1 MKKKFNIQGH
11 YLTISMVMAIII
23 IFLVW
28 ANNTE
33 LDLITKGNGRIITAG
48 QNQIV
53 QSPFRGILNSIEV
66 EPGTRVRKGD
76 LLATINPV
84 DAKGILADISAKK
97 EALDIKMI
105 RVNAEL
111 NKSSTSQL
119 IDRLKSFSQALVV
132 TEVDLFNSRVNRI
145 KNVIEEIDARL
156 EMAYENKKILISEE
170 KGIKDL
176 RGLINDELRVL
187 LPLIQTGAVSKSE
200 RYRLEREKNNSDTQ
214 LMIIRGKQDLNLS
227 QIKQLKK
234 QKVIAQE
241 EYKKDLFEEKS
252 RAITDLAEINAKL
265 PSYEQKLSSTEIK
278 SPAEGIINQFFYNT
292 IGAVLKEGDVIAEI
306 VPTENALTVK
316 ALIDAEDIAS
326 IEPGQMSKISLT
338 AYDASR
344 YGYINGKIINV
355 SADSTMQEGSRSF
368 KYEVEIELYLEE
380 FISKNP
386 GVTII
391 PGLVANVNII
401 RGRRSIIEY
410 LWQPVAKIKDRAFR
424 E

>member
-66 EPGTRVRKGD
+66 EPGSRVTKGE

-84 DAKGILADISAKK
+84 DAKGVLADISAKK

-111 NKSSTSQL
+111 NKSDTSQL

-252 RAITDLAEINAKL
+252 RAITDLAEIKAKL
-265 PSYEQKLSSTEIK
+265 PSYEQKLSGTEIK

-316 ALIDAEDIAS
+316 AQIDAEDIAS
-326 IEPGQMSKISLT
+326 IEPGQASKISLT

>member
-53 QSPFRGILNSIEV
+53 QSPFKGILNSIEV

-84 DAKGILADISAKK
+84 DAKGVLADISAKK

-200 RYRLEREKNNSDTQ
+200 RYRLEREKNNSETQ
-214 LMIIRGKQDLNLS
+214 LMIIKGKQDLNLS

-326 IEPGQMSKISLT
+326 IEPGQTSKISLT

>member
-84 DAKGILADISAKK
+84 DAKGVLADISAKK

-200 RYRLEREKNNSDTQ
+200 RYRLEREKNNSETQ
-214 LMIIRGKQDLNLS
+214 LMIIRGKLDLNLS

-241 EYKKDLFEEKS
+241 EYMKDLFEEKS

-355 SADSTMQEGSRSF
+355 SADSTMQEVSRSF
-368 KYEVEIELYLEE
+368 KYEVEIELDLEE
-380 FISKNP
+380 FLSKNP
-386 GVTII
+386 NVAII

>member
-1 MKKKFNIQGH
+1 MKRKFNIQGH
-11 YLTISMVMAIII
+11 YLTISLVTAIII
-23 IFLVW
+23 VFLVW

-66 EPGTRVRKGD
+66 EPGSRVRKGE

-84 DAKGILADISAKK
+84 DAKGVLADISAKK

-111 NKSSTSQL
+111 NESDTSQL
-119 IDRLKSFSQALVV
+119 IDRLKSFSQVLVA

-170 KGIKDL
+170 KGIRDL
-176 RGLINDELRVL
+176 RSLINDELKVL
-187 LPLIQTGAVSKSE
+187 LPLIQTGAISKSE
-200 RYRLEREKNNSDTQ
+200 RYRLEREKNNSETQ
-214 LMIIRGKQDLNLS
+214 LKIIKVKQDLYLS

-241 EYKKDLFEEKS
+241 EYKRDLFEQKS
-252 RAITDLAEINAKL
+252 RAITDLAEIKAKL

-326 IEPGQMSKISLT
+326 IEPGQTSKISLT

-355 SADSTMQEGSRSF
+355 SADSTMQEVSRSF
-368 KYEVEIELYLEE
+368 KYEVEIELDLEE

-386 GVTII
+386 GATII

>member
-48 QNQIV
+48 KNQVI

-66 EPGTRVRKGD
+66 EPGSRVRKGD

-84 DAKGILADISAKK
+84 DAKGVLADIKAKK
-97 EALDIKMI
+97 EALDIKII
-105 RVNAEL
+105 RINAEL
-111 NKSSTSQL
+111 NKSETSQL
-119 IDRLKSFSQALVV
+119 IDNLKGFSQDLVA
-132 TEVDLFNSRVNRI
+132 TEVDLFNSRVKKI
-145 KNVIEEIDARL
+145 KTIFEEIGTRL
-156 EMAYENKKILISEE
+156 ETVYENKKILKSEE
-170 KGIKDL
+170 KGINDL
-176 RGLINDELRVL
+176 RNIIEDELKVL
-187 LPLIQTGAVSKSE
+187 LPLIQSGAISKSE
-200 RYRLEREKNNSDTQ
+200 KYRLEREKNDAETQ
-214 LMIIRGKQDLNLS
+214 LMIIRGKKDLNLT

-234 QKVIAQE
+234 QREIE
-241 EYKKDLFEEKS
+241 EEDYKRDLFEQKS
-252 RAITDLAEINAKL
+252 LAISDLGEITAKL

-292 IGAVLKEGDVIAEI
+292 IGAVLKEGDVIAEL

-316 ALIDAEDIAS
+316 ALIDAEDIGS
-326 IEPGQMSKISLT
+326 IEPGQSAKISLT

-344 YGYINGKIINV
+344 YGYINGQITSV
-355 SADSTMQEGSRSF
+355 SADSTMQEASRSF
-368 KYEVEIELYLEE
+368 KYEVEIKLNLKE
-380 FISKNP
+380 FIRKNP
-386 GVTII
+386 KVSII

>member
-84 DAKGILADISAKK
+84 DAKGVLADISAKK
-97 EALDIKMI
+97 EALNIKMI

-176 RGLINDELRVL
+176 RGLLNDELRVL

-200 RYRLEREKNNSDTQ
+200 RYRLEREKNNSETQ
-214 LMIIRGKQDLNLS
+214 LMIIKGKQDLNLS

-252 RAITDLAEINAKL
+252 RAIIDLAEINAKL
-265 PSYEQKLSSTEIK
+265 PSYEQKLSGTEIK

>member
-66 EPGTRVRKGD
+66 ESGTRVRKGD

-84 DAKGILADISAKK
+84 DAKGVLADISAKK

-111 NKSSTSQL
+111 NKSDTSQL

-200 RYRLEREKNNSDTQ
+200 RYRLEREKNNSETQ
-214 LMIIRGKQDLNLS
+214 LMIIKGKQDLNLS

-326 IEPGQMSKISLT
+326 VEPGQMSKISLT

-355 SADSTMQEGSRSF
+355 SADSTMQEGSKSF

>member
-66 EPGTRVRKGD
+66 EPGSRVRKGD

-84 DAKGILADISAKK
+84 DAKGVLADISAKK

-111 NKSSTSQL
+111 NKSDTSQL

-176 RGLINDELRVL
+176 RGLLNDELRVL

-200 RYRLEREKNNSDTQ
+200 RYRLEREKNNSETQ
-214 LMIIRGKQDLNLS
+214 LMIIKGKQDLNLS

-265 PSYEQKLSSTEIK
+265 PSYEQKLSGTEIK

>member
-1 MKKKFNIQGH
+1 M
-11 YLTISMVMAIII
+11 
-23 IFLVW
+23 
-28 ANNTE
+28 
-33 LDLITKGNGRIITAG
+33 
-48 QNQIV
+48 
-53 QSPFRGILNSIEV
+53 
-66 EPGTRVRKGD
+66 
-76 LLATINPV
+76 
-84 DAKGILADISAKK
+84 
-97 EALDIKMI
+97 
-105 RVNAEL
+105 
-111 NKSSTSQL
+111 
-119 IDRLKSFSQALVV
+119 VV

-176 RGLINDELRVL
+176 RGLLNDELRVL

-200 RYRLEREKNNSDTQ
+200 RYRLEREKNNSETQ
-214 LMIIRGKQDLNLS
+214 LMIIKGKQDLNLS

-265 PSYEQKLSSTEIK
+265 PSYEQKLSGTEIK

>member
-145 KNVIEEIDARL
+145 NNVIEEIDARL

-200 RYRLEREKNNSDTQ
+200 RYRLEREKNNSETQ
-214 LMIIRGKQDLNLS
+214 LMIIKGKQDLNLS

-316 ALIDAEDIAS
+316 AQIDAEDIAS
-326 IEPGQMSKISLT
+326 IEPGQASKISLT

-380 FISKNP
+380 FISKNQ

>member
-1 MKKKFNIQGH
+1 
-11 YLTISMVMAIII
+11 MVMAIII

-84 DAKGILADISAKK
+84 DAKGVLADISAKK
-97 EALDIKMI
+97 EALNIKMI

-111 NKSSTSQL
+111 NKSDTSQL

-200 RYRLEREKNNSDTQ
+200 RYRLEREKNNSETQ
-214 LMIIRGKQDLNLS
+214 LMIIKGKQDLNLS

>member
-84 DAKGILADISAKK
+84 DAKGVLADISAKK

-111 NKSSTSQL
+111 NKSDTSQL

-156 EMAYENKKILISEE
+156 EMAYENKKILI
-170 KGIKDL
+170 
-176 RGLINDELRVL
+176 
-187 LPLIQTGAVSKSE
+187 
-200 RYRLEREKNNSDTQ
+200 
-214 LMIIRGKQDLNLS
+214 
-227 QIKQLKK
+227 
-234 QKVIAQE
+234 
-241 EYKKDLFEEKS
+241 
-252 RAITDLAEINAKL
+252 
-265 PSYEQKLSSTEIK
+265 
-278 SPAEGIINQFFYNT
+278 
-292 IGAVLKEGDVIAEI
+292 
-306 VPTENALTVK
+306 
-316 ALIDAEDIAS
+316 
-326 IEPGQMSKISLT
+326 
-338 AYDASR
+338 
-344 YGYINGKIINV
+344 
-355 SADSTMQEGSRSF
+355 
-368 KYEVEIELYLEE
+368 
-380 FISKNP
+380 
-386 GVTII
+386 
-391 PGLVANVNII
+391 
-401 RGRRSIIEY
+401 
-410 LWQPVAKIKDRAFR
+410 
-424 E
+424 

>member
-84 DAKGILADISAKK
+84 DAKGVLADISAKK

-111 NKSSTSQL
+111 NKSDTSQL
-119 IDRLKSFSQALVV
+119 LDRLKSFSQALVV

-176 RGLINDELRVL
+176 RGLLNDELRVL

-200 RYRLEREKNNSDTQ
+200 RYRLEREKNNSETQ
-214 LMIIRGKQDLNLS
+214 LMIIKGKQDLNLS

-265 PSYEQKLSSTEIK
+265 PSYEQKLSGTEIK

>member
-1 MKKKFNIQGH
+1 
-11 YLTISMVMAIII
+11 MVMAIII

-53 QSPFRGILNSIEV
+53 QSPFKGILNSIEV

-84 DAKGILADISAKK
+84 DAKGVLADISAKK

-111 NKSSTSQL
+111 NKSDTSQL

-200 RYRLEREKNNSDTQ
+200 RYRLEREKNNSETQ
-214 LMIIRGKQDLNLS
+214 LMIIKGKQDLNLS

>member
-84 DAKGILADISAKK
+84 DAKGVLADISAKK

-111 NKSSTSQL
+111 NKSDTSQL

>member
-53 QSPFRGILNSIEV
+53 QSPFKGILNSIEV

-84 DAKGILADISAKK
+84 DAKGVLADISAKK

-265 PSYEQKLSSTEIK
+265 PSYEQKLSGTEIK

>member
-66 EPGTRVRKGD
+66 ETGTRVRKGD

-84 DAKGILADISAKK
+84 DAKGVLADISAKK

-111 NKSSTSQL
+111 NKSDTSQL

-170 KGIKDL
+170 KGIRDL
-176 RGLINDELRVL
+176 RSLINDELKVL
-187 LPLIQTGAVSKSE
+187 LPLIQTGAISKSE
-200 RYRLEREKNNSDTQ
+200 RYRLEREKNNSETQ
-214 LMIIRGKQDLNLS
+214 LMIIKGKQDLNLS

-234 QKVIAQE
+234 QKVIALE

-252 RAITDLAEINAKL
+252 RAITDLAEIKAKL
-265 PSYEQKLSSTEIK
+265 PSYEQKLSGTEIK

-355 SADSTMQEGSRSF
+355 SADSTMQEGSKSF

>member
-66 EPGTRVRKGD
+66 ESGTRVRKGD

-84 DAKGILADISAKK
+84 DAKGVLADISAKK

-111 NKSSTSQL
+111 NKSDTSQL

-176 RGLINDELRVL
+176 RGLINDELTVL

-252 RAITDLAEINAKL
+252 RAITDLAEIKAKL
-265 PSYEQKLSSTEIK
+265 PSYEQKLSGTEIK

-355 SADSTMQEGSRSF
+355 SADSTMQEGSKSF

>member
-53 QSPFRGILNSIEV
+53 QSPFKGILNSIEV

-84 DAKGILADISAKK
+84 DAKGVLADISAKK

-111 NKSSTSQL
+111 NKSDTSQL

-200 RYRLEREKNNSDTQ
+200 RYRLEREKNNSETQ
-214 LMIIRGKQDLNLS
+214 LMIIKGKQDLNLS

-234 QKVIAQE
+234 QKVIALE

-265 PSYEQKLSSTEIK
+265 PSYEQKLSGTEIK

>member
-1 MKKKFNIQGH
+1 
-11 YLTISMVMAIII
+11 
-23 IFLVW
+23 
-28 ANNTE
+28 
-33 LDLITKGNGRIITAG
+33 
-48 QNQIV
+48 
-53 QSPFRGILNSIEV
+53 
-66 EPGTRVRKGD
+66 KGD

-84 DAKGILADISAKK
+84 DAKGVLADISAKK

-111 NKSSTSQL
+111 NKSDTSQL

-200 RYRLEREKNNSDTQ
+200 RYRLEREKNNSETQ
-214 LMIIRGKQDLNLS
+214 LMIIKGKQDLNLS

>member
-1 MKKKFNIQGH
+1 M
-11 YLTISMVMAIII
+11 
-23 IFLVW
+23 
-28 ANNTE
+28 
-33 LDLITKGNGRIITAG
+33 
-48 QNQIV
+48 
-53 QSPFRGILNSIEV
+53 
-66 EPGTRVRKGD
+66 
-76 LLATINPV
+76 
-84 DAKGILADISAKK
+84 
-97 EALDIKMI
+97 
-105 RVNAEL
+105 
-111 NKSSTSQL
+111 
-119 IDRLKSFSQALVV
+119 
-132 TEVDLFNSRVNRI
+132 
-145 KNVIEEIDARL
+145 
-156 EMAYENKKILISEE
+156 
-170 KGIKDL
+170 
-176 RGLINDELRVL
+176 
-187 LPLIQTGAVSKSE
+187 
-200 RYRLEREKNNSDTQ
+200 
-214 LMIIRGKQDLNLS
+214 
-227 QIKQLKK
+227 
-234 QKVIAQE
+234 IAQE
-241 EYKKDLFEEKS
+241 EYKRDLFEQKS
-252 RAITDLAEINAKL
+252 RAITDLAEIKAKL

-326 IEPGQMSKISLT
+326 IEPGQTSKISLT

>member
-48 QNQIV
+48 KNQVI

-66 EPGTRVRKGD
+66 EPGSRVRKGD

-84 DAKGILADISAKK
+84 DAKGVLADIKAKK
-97 EALDIKMI
+97 EALDIKII
-105 RVNAEL
+105 RINAEL
-111 NKSSTSQL
+111 NKSETSQL
-119 IDRLKSFSQALVV
+119 IDNLKGFSQDLVA
-132 TEVDLFNSRVNRI
+132 TEVDLFNSRVKKI
-145 KNVIEEIDARL
+145 KTIFEEIGTRL
-156 EMAYENKKILISEE
+156 EIVYENKNILKSEE
-170 KGIKDL
+170 KGINDL
-176 RGLINDELRVL
+176 RNIIEDELKVL
-187 LPLIQTGAVSKSE
+187 LPLIQSGAISKSE
-200 RYRLEREKNNSDTQ
+200 KYRLEREKNDAETQ
-214 LMIIRGKQDLNLS
+214 LMIIRGKKDLNLT

-234 QKVIAQE
+234 QREIE
-241 EYKKDLFEEKS
+241 EQDYKRDLFEQKS
-252 RAITDLAEINAKL
+252 LAISDLGEITAKL

-292 IGAVLKEGDVIAEI
+292 IGAVLKEGDVIAEL

-316 ALIDAEDIAS
+316 ALIDAEDIGS
-326 IEPGQMSKISLT
+326 IEPGQSAKISLT

-344 YGYINGKIINV
+344 YGYINGQITSV
-355 SADSTMQEGSRSF
+355 SADSTMQEASRSF
-368 KYEVEIELYLEE
+368 KYEVEIKLNLKE
-380 FISKNP
+380 FMRKNP
-386 GVTII
+386 AVSII

>member
-84 DAKGILADISAKK
+84 DAKGVLADISAKK

-265 PSYEQKLSSTEIK
+265 PSYEQKLSGTEIK

>member
-84 DAKGILADISAKK
+84 DAKGVLADISAKK

-111 NKSSTSQL
+111 NKSDTSQL

-200 RYRLEREKNNSDTQ
+200 RYRLEREKNNSETQ
-214 LMIIRGKQDLNLS
+214 LMIIKGKQDLNLS

-234 QKVIAQE
+234 QKVIALE

-316 ALIDAEDIAS
+316 AQIDAEDIAS
-326 IEPGQMSKISLT
+326 IEPGQASKISLT

-380 FISKNP
+380 FISKNQ

>member
-11 YLTISMVMAIII
+11 YLTISLVMAIII

-66 EPGTRVRKGD
+66 ETGTRVRKGD

-84 DAKGILADISAKK
+84 DAKGVLADISAKK

-111 NKSSTSQL
+111 NKSDASQL
-119 IDRLKSFSQALVV
+119 IDRLKSFSQALVA

-156 EMAYENKKILISEE
+156 EMAYENKNILISEE

-176 RGLINDELRVL
+176 RDLINDELKVL
-187 LPLIQTGAVSKSE
+187 LPLIQKGAISKSE
-200 RYRLEREKNNSDTQ
+200 KYRLEREKNNSETQ
-214 LMIIRGKQDLNLS
+214 LKIIKGKQDLNLS
-227 QIKQLKK
+227 QITQLKK
-234 QKVIAQE
+234 QKAIAQE
-241 EYKKDLFEEKS
+241 EYKRDLFEQKS
-252 RAITDLAEINAKL
+252 KAISDLAEIKAKL
-265 PSYEQKLSSTEIK
+265 PSFEQKLKSTEIK
-278 SPAEGIINQFFYNT
+278 SPADGIINQFFYNT

-326 IEPGQMSKISLT
+326 IEPGQSSKISLT

-355 SADSTMQEGSRSF
+355 SADSTMQEVSRSF
-368 KYEVEIELYLEE
+368 KYEVEIELDLEE
-380 FISKNP
+380 FILKNP

-410 LWQPVAKIKDRAFR
+410 LWQPVAKIKDTAFR

>member
-84 DAKGILADISAKK
+84 DAKGVLADISAKK
-97 EALDIKMI
+97 EALNIKMI

-111 NKSSTSQL
+111 NKSDTSQL

-176 RGLINDELRVL
+176 RGLLNDELRVL

-200 RYRLEREKNNSDTQ
+200 RYRLEREKNNSETQ
-214 LMIIRGKQDLNLS
+214 LMIIKGKQDLNLS

-265 PSYEQKLSSTEIK
+265 PSYEQKLSGTEIK

>member
-84 DAKGILADISAKK
+84 DAKGVLADISAKK

-111 NKSSTSQL
+111 NKSDASQL
-119 IDRLKSFSQALVV
+119 IDRLKSFSQALVA

-156 EMAYENKKILISEE
+156 EMAYENKNILISEE

-176 RGLINDELRVL
+176 RDLINDELKVL
-187 LPLIQTGAVSKSE
+187 LPLIQKGAISKSE
-200 RYRLEREKNNSDTQ
+200 RYRLEREKNNSETQ
-214 LMIIRGKQDLNLS
+214 LKIIKGKQDLNLS
-227 QIKQLKK
+227 QITQLKK
-234 QKVIAQE
+234 QKAIAQE
-241 EYKKDLFEEKS
+241 EYKRDLFEQKS
-252 RAITDLAEINAKL
+252 KAISDLAEIKAKL
-265 PSYEQKLSSTEIK
+265 PSFEQKLKSTEIK
-278 SPAEGIINQFFYNT
+278 SPADGIINQFFYNT

-326 IEPGQMSKISLT
+326 IEPGQSSKISLT

-355 SADSTMQEGSRSF
+355 SADSTMQEVSRAF
-368 KYEVEIELYLEE
+368 KYEVEIELDLEE
-380 FISKNP
+380 FILKNP

-410 LWQPVAKIKDRAFR
+410 LWQPVAKIKDTAFR

>member
-84 DAKGILADISAKK
+84 DAKGVLADISAKK

-111 NKSSTSQL
+111 NKSDTSQL

-200 RYRLEREKNNSDTQ
+200 RYRLEREKNNSETQ
-214 LMIIRGKQDLNLS
+214 LMIIKGKQDLNLS

>member
-53 QSPFRGILNSIEV
+53 QSPFKGILNSIEV

-84 DAKGILADISAKK
+84 DAKGVLADISAKK
-97 EALDIKMI
+97 EALNIKMI

-111 NKSSTSQL
+111 NKSDTSQL

-200 RYRLEREKNNSDTQ
+200 RYRLEREKNNSETQ
-214 LMIIRGKQDLNLS
+214 LMIIKGKQDLNLS

-265 PSYEQKLSSTEIK
+265 PSYEQKLSGTEIK

>member
-11 YLTISMVMAIII
+11 YLTISLVMAIII

-84 DAKGILADISAKK
+84 DAKGVLADISAKK

-111 NKSSTSQL
+111 NKSDASQL
-119 IDRLKSFSQALVV
+119 IDRLKSFSQALVA

-156 EMAYENKKILISEE
+156 EMAYENKNILISEE

-176 RGLINDELRVL
+176 RDLINDELKVL
-187 LPLIQTGAVSKSE
+187 LPLIQKGAISKSE
-200 RYRLEREKNNSDTQ
+200 RYRLEREKNNSETQ
-214 LMIIRGKQDLNLS
+214 LKIIKGKQDLNLS
-227 QIKQLKK
+227 QITQLKK
-234 QKVIAQE
+234 QKAIAQE
-241 EYKKDLFEEKS
+241 EYKRDLFEQKS
-252 RAITDLAEINAKL
+252 KAISDLAEIKAKL
-265 PSYEQKLSSTEIK
+265 PSFEQKLKSTEIK
-278 SPAEGIINQFFYNT
+278 SPADGIINQFFYNT

-326 IEPGQMSKISLT
+326 IEPGQSSKISLT

-355 SADSTMQEGSRSF
+355 SADSTMQEVSRAF
-368 KYEVEIELYLEE
+368 KYEVEIELDLEE
-380 FISKNP
+380 FILKNP

-410 LWQPVAKIKDRAFR
+410 LWQPVAKIKDTAFR

>member
-84 DAKGILADISAKK
+84 DAKGVLADISAKK
-97 EALDIKMI
+97 EALNIKMI

-111 NKSSTSQL
+111 NKSDTSQL

-200 RYRLEREKNNSDTQ
+200 RYRLEREKNNSETQ
-214 LMIIRGKQDLNLS
+214 LMIIKGKQDLNLS

>member
-84 DAKGILADISAKK
+84 DAKGVLADISAKK
-97 EALDIKMI
+97 EALNIKMI

-111 NKSSTSQL
+111 NKSDTSQL

-176 RGLINDELRVL
+176 RGLLNDELRVL

-200 RYRLEREKNNSDTQ
+200 RYRLEREKNNSETQ
-214 LMIIRGKQDLNLS
+214 LMIIKGKQDLNLS

-265 PSYEQKLSSTEIK
+265 PSYEQKLSGTEIK

-355 SADSTMQEGSRSF
+355 SADSTMQEVSRSF
-368 KYEVEIELYLEE
+368 KYEVEIELDLEE

-386 GVTII
+386 GATII

>member
-53 QSPFRGILNSIEV
+53 QSPFKGILNSIEV

-84 DAKGILADISAKK
+84 DAKGVLADISAKK

-111 NKSSTSQL
+111 NKSDTSQL

-380 FISKNP
+380 FISKNQ

>member
-1 MKKKFNIQGH
+1 MKKKFSIQRH
-11 YLTISMVMAIII
+11 YLTISFVTAIII

-48 QNQIV
+48 KNQIV

-66 EPGTRVRKGD
+66 ETGTRVRKGD

-84 DAKGILADISAKK
+84 DAKGVLADISAKK

-111 NKSSTSQL
+111 NKSDTSQL

-176 RGLINDELRVL
+176 RDLINDELKVL
-187 LPLIQTGAVSKSE
+187 LPLIQKGAISKSE
-200 RYRLEREKNNSDTQ
+200 RYRLEREKNNSETQ
-214 LMIIRGKQDLNLS
+214 LMIIKGKQDLNLS

-355 SADSTMQEGSRSF
+355 SADSTMQEGSKSF

>member
-84 DAKGILADISAKK
+84 DAKGVLADISAKK
-97 EALDIKMI
+97 EALNIKMI

-111 NKSSTSQL
+111 NKSDTSQL

-200 RYRLEREKNNSDTQ
+200 RYRLEREKNNSETQ
-214 LMIIRGKQDLNLS
+214 LMIIKGKQDLNLS

-265 PSYEQKLSSTEIK
+265 PSYEQKLSGTEIK